1 LALFGHKITLYG
13 FNQGLICRGLKSE
26 QGAEPLPPRPLT
38 LTTAYKS
45 YIVRIWTMD
54 NGKGLGNDSFPYQ
67 MTFIDN
73 DTEARAQK

>member
-1 LALFGHKITLYG
+1 MDSIRGSYAGG
-13 FNQGLICRGLKSE
+13 SNQSR
-26 QGAEPLPPRPLT
+26 GAEPLPRPLT